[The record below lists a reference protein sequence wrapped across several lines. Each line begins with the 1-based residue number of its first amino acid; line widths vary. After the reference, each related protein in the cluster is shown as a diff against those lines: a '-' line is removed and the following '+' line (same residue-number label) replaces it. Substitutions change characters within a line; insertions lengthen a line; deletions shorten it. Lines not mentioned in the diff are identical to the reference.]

1 MWINTAEDRNH
12 IHLEKLAHFDS
23 YLVYL
28 LAELSRWGKYKG
40 DRPFSSHQLWLLKH
54 VRHQWYQ
61 VRISL
66 SRARLGNSKHI
77 SPLQS
82 ARYGLALN
90 RSRLHNPLVC
100 QLGEDPVV
108 DHFIEKLVKLGDG
121 LRYKFTLYKDLFVF
135 PNLVH
140 LVCS

>member
-1 MWINTAEDRNH
+1 MRIYATEYRNH

-28 LAELSRWGKYKG
+28 LAELSRWGKDKG
-40 DRPFSSHQLWLLKH
+40 DRPFSSHQLGLLKH
-54 VRHQWYQ
+54 MRHQRYQ
-61 VRISL
+61 VCISL
-66 SRARLGNSKHI
+66 SRARLGNPKHI

-82 ARYGLALN
+82 ARNGLTLN

-100 QLGEDPVV
+100 QLGQDPAV
-108 DHFIEKLVKLGDG
+108 DYLIEQLVKLGDG
-121 LRYKFTLYKDLFVF
+121 LRYKFTLNEDLFLF
-135 PNLVH
+135 PDLID